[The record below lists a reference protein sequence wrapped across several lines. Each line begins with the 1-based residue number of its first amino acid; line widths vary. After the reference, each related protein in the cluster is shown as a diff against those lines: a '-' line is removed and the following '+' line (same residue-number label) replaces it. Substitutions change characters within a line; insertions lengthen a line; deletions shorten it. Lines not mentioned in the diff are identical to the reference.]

1 MVPQAVENDR
11 QHVIRCG
18 ILGHKDF
25 YANHSNTTIFK
36 RNESNE
42 YTFEAHE
49 RKTP

>member
-1 MVPQAVENDR
+1 MLPQAVENDR

-25 YANHSNTTIFK
+25 YAKFK
-36 RNESNE
+36 WNESTE
-42 YTFEAHE
+42 YTFEAHK